1 MHQAHSN
8 KGATSGN
15 QIAYQPF
22 SNEEISP
29 NSADW
34 QTSPGVI
41 QQGIPVSGGPVM
53 SYPAPMSHFEVANSP
68 ITVTSQN
75 DPAYAKLDTWP
86 YLVYK
91 YWILLGISINLM
103 FTVMIGMRLGFSQE
117 FAWDLVGF
125 GIHIWNVTQL
135 VFVFEAI
142 SKRSEAKIDKAL
154 KFMKIYAFLLWI
166 YVFIHSGRMI
176 SGKAFG
182 RWLQEGDRSDHSDDN
197 DDNRRDHDGHDDR
210 DDHHHRNREHHG
222 EHDRDHDNNNWDNN
236 DNQEGWAEGG
246 FFACETEICRIKFL
260 IGSVLSACVAVGMFY
275 IFFWYGARKVKQ
287 ILASPRHSQNQ
298 RTQQVQ
304 RA

>member
-1 MHQAHSN
+1 MMHQQHPN
-8 KGATSGN
+8 KGPTPGH
-15 QIAYQPF
+15 QVAYQPF

-34 QTSPGVI
+34 QNSPGVI

-53 SYPAPMSHFEVANSP
+53 SYPAHMGHFEVANSP
-68 ITVTSQN
+68 VTVTAQN

-91 YWILLGISINLM
+91 YWILAGISMNLM
-103 FTVMIGMRLGFSQE
+103 MTVMIGMRLGFSQE

-125 GIHIWNVTQL
+125 CIHIYNVAQL

-142 SKRSEAKIDKAL
+142 SKRSEAKIDRAL

-166 YVFIHSGRMI
+166 YVFVHSGRMM
-176 SGKAFG
+176 SGNGFG
-182 RWLQEGDRSDHSDDN
+182 RWLEGDQSDHSDDN
-197 DDNRRDHDGHDDR
+197 DNNDDNKRDHDGRED
-210 DDHHHRNREHHG
+210 HHRNREHHG
-222 EHDRDHDNNNWDNN
+222 EHNRDHDNNNWDNN
-236 DNQEGWAEGG
+236 NDNQEGWNAGG
-246 FFACETEICRIKFL
+246 IFACETEICRVKFL

-275 IFFWYGARKVKQ
+275 ILFWYGARKVKQ
-287 ILASPRHSQNQ
+287 ILASPRLSQNQ
-298 RTQQVQ
+298 RNPQVQ